1 MTVLGALRVLT
12 LAAAGSSL
20 AALAFLIGRTFAF
33 GPRKYLSAPHGY
45 TGRGI
50 VYAFGRGM
58 LDKESVARHRP
69 TMLAGVL
76 YHLAIFAGLAY
87 VLWLALPIRLAPPLW
102 AFRPALL
109 AGAVVGSGL
118 LVKRAAKPH
127 LRRLSCPDDFF
138 ANLFV
143 DLVLVLAL
151 LQTWFPGLE
160 PLLLGA
166 SALLFVYIPLGKIRH
181 CFFFFYTR
189 LVYGLHFGRRG
200 ALPGSAGR
208 EADHA

>member
-1 MTVLGALRVLT
+1 MSGLGALQVLT
-12 LAAAGSSL
+12 LAAAGFSL
-20 AALAFLIGRTFAF
+20 AALVFLVGRTYAF
-33 GPRKYLSAPHGY
+33 GRREYLSAPRGY
-45 TGRGI
+45 AGRGI

-76 YHLAIFAGLAY
+76 YHLAVFAGLAY
-87 VLWLALPIRLAPPLW
+87 VLWLALPVRLPPPLW
-102 AFRPALL
+102 LFRPALL
-109 AGAVVGSGL
+109 AGAVVGPGL
-118 LVKRAAKPH
+118 LVKRAAVPY

-151 LQTWFPGLE
+151 LRTWFAALE
-160 PLLLGA
+160 PPLLVA
-166 SALLFVYIPLGKIRH
+166 SVLLFIYIPLGKIRH

-200 ALPGSAGR
+200 ALPGSSPR
-208 EADHA
+208 EA

>member
-1 MTVLGALRVLT
+1 MTAPGTLRLLT
-12 LAAAGSSL
+12 LAAAGFSL
-20 AALAFLIGRTFAF
+20 AALVFLVGRTFAF
-33 GPRKYLSAPHGY
+33 GRREYLSAPRGY

-87 VLWLALPIRLAPPLW
+87 VLWLALPLRIAPPLW

-109 AGAVVGSGL
+109 IGAVVGPSL
-118 LVKRAAKPH
+118 LVKRAAKPY

-143 DLVLVLAL
+143 DLFLLLAL
-151 LQTWFPGLE
+151 LRTWLPGLE

-166 SALLFVYIPLGKIRH
+166 AVLLFLYIPLGKIRH

-189 LVYGLHFGRRG
+189 LVYGFHFGRRG
-200 ALPGSAGR
+200 ALPGSGR
-208 EADHA
+208 EV